1 MPNNL
6 ETSTEQSVVVR
17 ANYEFF
23 VATLLFIQV
32 VNSIVI
38 VLARDVQVQGITRF
52 VSLGIS
58 AYLVADFVCRLL
70 RSPGRRRFFF
80 NFHGYMLLI
89 GSLPIPFAALFG
101 LAWYWLA
108 VRRLRSV
115 DFAHMGRVVVHKR
128 AQSTFLGVLL
138 AAIVVLEL
146 SSILIVKV
154 EAPAQ
159 DALIVTSGDALWWSL
174 VTMATVGYG
183 DMYPVTMAG
192 RTVAVFAIVVGFS
205 LFSVLTSFLAQ
216 SFMQT
221 NGEDADI
228 EIVAD
233 DVLTASLLSG
243 TVPADTVPA
252 DTGSADAVDFETIR
266 QYLDR
271 QEAAQQKSFEELRE
285 RLTKLERQLIKSE
298 SDRGTGA

>member
-1 MPNNL
+1 MPNSL

-23 VATLLFIQV
+23 VAALLFIQV

-38 VLARDVQVQGITRF
+38 VLANDPQVQGITRF
-52 VSLGIS
+52 VSFGIS
-58 AYLVADFVCRLL
+58 SYLVADFIYRLL
-70 RSPGRRRFFF
+70 RSPDRRRFFF
-80 NFHGYMLLI
+80 NYHGYMFLI

-108 VRRLRSV
+108 VRRLRSA
-115 DFAHMGRVVVHKR
+115 DFEDMGRVVIQKR
-128 AQSTFLGVLL
+128 AQSTLLGIFL
-138 AAIVVLEL
+138 AAIAVLEV

-154 EAPAQ
+154 EEPAH
-159 DALIVTSGDALWWSL
+159 DALIVTAGDALWWSL

-192 RTVAVFAIVVGFS
+192 RIVAVFAIVVGFS

-221 NGEDADI
+221 DEEDTEI
-228 EIVAD
+228 E
-233 DVLTASLLSG
+233 TR
-243 TVPADTVPA
+243 
-252 DTGSADAVDFETIR
+252 R
-266 QYLDR
+266 Q
-271 QEAAQQKSFEELRE
+271 
-285 RLTKLERQLIKSE
+285 
-298 SDRGTGA
+298 